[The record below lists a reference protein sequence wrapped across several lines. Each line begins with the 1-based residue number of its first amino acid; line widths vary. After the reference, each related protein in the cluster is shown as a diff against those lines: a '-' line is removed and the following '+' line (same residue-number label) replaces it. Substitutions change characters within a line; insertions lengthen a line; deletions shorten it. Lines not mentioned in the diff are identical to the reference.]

1 MRYLREEDE
10 EELCNGRR
18 LEGIRGGT
26 LNTGFCLAPVKFYML
41 SVIL

>member
-1 MRYLREEDE
+1 MCYLREEDE
-10 EELCNGRR
+10 EELGNGHR
-18 LEGIRGGT
+18 LEGVRDRT